1 MKLHEYQAK
10 QIFLQYGLPTPIGYI
25 CKNYYEVPEI
35 INKLGT
41 GPWVAKCQIHAGG
54 RGKAGGVKLFN
65 NQKDLSNFVHQWL
78 GNRLITYQTQSQGQP
93 VNQILIEAAININK
107 ELYLGAV
114 IERSTCTI
122 TFIAASQGG
131 VNIETIAKTN
141 SNLIHKII
149 IDLLTGPQPYQGRRL
164 AFKLGLMGK
173 DVIQFTNIFMSL
185 AKLFCEKD
193 LMLAEINPLVLTQE
207 GSMLCL
213 DGKLIVDENALF
225 RQPELLKMNDSH
237 QQEPRE
243 AYAAQLQLNYVAL
256 DGNIG
261 CMVNG
266 AGLAMG
272 TMDIIKLYGG
282 NPANFLDVGG
292 GVTKERVT
300 EAFKIILSDTKVK
313 AILVNIFGGIVSC
326 DIIAD
331 GIISAVSE
339 INIQIPIII
348 RLEGNNA
355 EIGIKKISSINK
367 SDIVVTNNLL
377 EAAQIV
383 VAATRLN
390 MNVYFNS

>member
-54 RGKAGGVKLFN
+54 RGKSGGVKLFN
-65 NQKDLSNFVHQWL
+65 NQKDLSNFVDQWL

-173 DVIQFTNIFMSL
+173 DVFLFTNIFMSL

-225 RQPELLKMNDSH
+225 RQPELLKMNDPH

-339 INIQIPIII
+339 INIQIPIIV

-355 EIGIKKISSINK
+355 ESGIKKISSINK
-367 SDIVVTNNLL
+367 SGIVVTNNLL

-390 MNVYFNS
+390 MNVHFNS